1 MNKIWI
7 IYMSDKSNSKTRG
20 NSNIKGNSKTR
31 GNSKTKSRTDRSN
44 ENIFNQILSNVAK
57 YKNNMNDDVKSNQ
70 PINHSIQYPSLLNYH
85 ELADAILHVK
95 NHTYTF
101 GNLTI
106 QLTSNA
112 YGVDVDI
119 LNKSGETC
127 IGFTYYHTNT
137 IYLSNYYHTTPIHTC
152 DKMDHK
158 WFFESFLKS
167 LCKSLKVI
175 TVTLTDLSKKTFTSC
190 YKVPN
195 CIFAFAKDSFYQK
208 FGFENKQFQD
218 YIEKNKNLTFGQ
230 FILNHATMDD
240 VYFLYTTFLNDV
252 PLSDMKMHVICRNIL
267 DSCKIGKGQILQ
279 YKDHI
284 ITMIEK
290 YVPPHLSR
298 EWILTIK

>member
-7 IYMSDKSNSKTRG
+7 IYMSDKSKIKSKHK
-20 NSNIKGNSKTR
+20 S
-31 GNSKTKSRTDRSN
+31 KSRSRNKSRNALYKRSN

-57 YKNNMNDDVKSNQ
+57 HKNLNVNMTKQNSNQ
-70 PINHSIQYPSLLNYH
+70 SNQSDYLIQYPLLSNFH
-85 ELADAILHVK
+85 ELADAILHMK
-95 NHTYTF
+95 THRYTF

-106 QLTSNA
+106 QITSNT
-112 YGVDVDI
+112 YGIDVDI
-119 LNKSGETC
+119 LNKSGEPC
-127 IGFTYYHTNT
+127 VGFTYYPTNT
-137 IYLSNYYHTTPIHTC
+137 IYLSNYYHTPIHTC

-158 WFFESFLKS
+158 WFFETFLKS
-167 LCKSLKVI
+167 LCKSLKVT

-208 FGFENKQFQD
+208 YGFKNKPFQE

-230 FILNHATMDD
+230 FILNDATMDD
-240 VYFLYTTFLNDV
+240 VYFLYTTFLNDL

-267 DSCKIGKGQILQ
+267 DSCKIGEGQILQ

-284 ITMIEK
+284 ISIIEK
-290 YVPPHLSR
+290 YIPSHLSR